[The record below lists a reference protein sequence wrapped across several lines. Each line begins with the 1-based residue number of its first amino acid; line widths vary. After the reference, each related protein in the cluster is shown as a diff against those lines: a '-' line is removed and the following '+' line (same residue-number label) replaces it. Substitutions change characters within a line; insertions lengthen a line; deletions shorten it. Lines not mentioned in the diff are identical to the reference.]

1 MANTHLKKKSIMRH
15 HRIEP
20 IPANV
25 DSGLNAS
32 MVLHKPAKPK
42 AATSLILRSSPPAD
56 AGRLPLA
63 VRYIEKSEGNAFAAA
78 SSVDFFFGEESV
90 QAERKPRCLSKRI
103 KKPYKTVVSSK
114 SAPLRQT
121 G

>member
-1 MANTHLKKKSIMRH
+1 
-15 HRIEP
+15 
-20 IPANV
+20 
-25 DSGLNAS
+25 

-78 SSVDFFFGEESV
+78 SSVDFFLG
-90 QAERKPRCLSKRI
+90 KRAFRL
-103 KKPYKTVVSSK
+103 KGSRVAYLNASRNRTR
-114 SAPLRQT
+114 LW
-121 G
+121 